1 MSSNSSETKASI
13 TFFWISS
20 YRKLYCKSW
29 DSEEYHLNFYLLFWS
44 LNFSV
49 KLSGPR
55 PFLTVGPTWY
65 SSFFFGEE
73 ERESITFF
81 TLSLFVLFIFSI
93 SLLNFICLTIK
104 FCYKVLHYDCD
115 FYDGDTCLCHSS
127 GLYVL
132 LLPFLVYRN
141 LLFVLLDVK
150 CSKPFPC
157 LMMLILNSYLIMLL
171 PFLLSVYTYGVIFH
185 MPLFSNLLFLF

>member
-1 MSSNSSETKASI
+1 MQIFLSLSSESKGSDGDTKIWSCWFLGFGGWVAINSSETKASI
-13 TFFWISS
+13 KFFWISS
-20 YRKLYCKSW
+20 DPKLYCKSW

-65 SSFFFGEE
+65 SNFFFGEE
-73 ERESITFF
+73 EMESITFF

-93 SLLNFICLTIK
+93 SLLICICLTIK
-104 FCYKVLHYDCD
+104 FCCKVLHYDCD

-132 LLPFLVYRN
+132 LL
-141 LLFVLLDVK
+141 
-150 CSKPFPC
+150 
-157 LMMLILNSYLIMLL
+157 
-171 PFLLSVYTYGVIFH
+171 
-185 MPLFSNLLFLF
+185 